1 MDNCDDYFLGLGR
14 ASLPF
19 VTLGAIFLVSLFPTS
34 GLGFNHI
41 LATSDL
47 SLTIPV
53 YMMTT
58 RGNTEQPQG
67 IQGPGYNNN
76 YQLLDINQLLESCPP
91 ETLVFVHGW
100 GIDQN
105 KAKERLDRVK
115 MSFEYNRYIIPVV
128 GFSWDSNMAWLPAKL
143 VAKENGPR
151 LADFVLD
158 YMKACKEEHGRIV
171 DVRLLGHSM
180 GARVILS
187 SLDTLHA
194 NNTWKSNKFQ
204 ITSVDLLGA
213 AVDNEEVSIQ
223 SIEHYNRPMWLH
235 DFNGVKFPYGKAI
248 EDEVLQFSNLHSS
261 DDNVFERYYPNYEVG
276 DRALAENGK
285 QTDPEVPTP
294 SNYADIEVQ
303 SQLGAIEDADAID
316 GCDFGI
322 CELGLE
328 AHVGDNHAGYI
339 GFRNL
344 TNTSLLADDG
354 ALDVVV
360 SNWSSHILAPSF
372 VN

>member
-1 MDNCDDYFLGLGR
+1 MNNNCRENFLNLGR
-14 ASLPF
+14 GTLP
-19 VTLGAIFLVSLFPTS
+19 VTTFGLIFLILLVAAGGFGLNDVWATTQLTS
-34 GLGFNHI
+34 
-41 LATSDL
+41 
-47 SLTIPV
+47 TIPV
-53 YMMTT
+53 HMLTT
-58 RGNTEQPQG
+58 RGNLDQAQG

-76 YQLLDINQLLESCPP
+76 YQLADISQLLESCPP
-91 ETLVFVHGW
+91 ETLIFVHGW

-115 MSFEYNRYIIPVV
+115 MSLENSSYIIPIV
-128 GFSWDSNMAWLPAKL
+128 GFSWDSDIAWLPAKL
-143 VAKENGPR
+143 VAKENGPK

-158 YMKACKEEHGRIV
+158 YMKACKEEHGRSV

-187 SLDTLHA
+187 SLDALHA
-194 NNTWKSNKFQ
+194 NNIWNSNNFQ

-223 SIEHYNRPMWLH
+223 SIDHFNRPIWLH
-235 DFNGVKFPYGKAI
+235 DLNGVKFPYGEAI
-248 EDEVLQFSNLHSS
+248 GEEVLQFSNLHSPE
-261 DDNVFERYYPNYEVG
+261 DNVLERYYPTYEGG
-276 DRALAENGK
+276 DRALGENGK
-285 QTDPEVPTP
+285 QTNPEVPSP
-294 SNYADIEVQ
+294 LNYVDIVVQ
-303 SQLGAIEDADAID
+303 GQLRSIEDADAID

-344 TNTSLLADDG
+344 ANTSLLADDG
-354 ALDVVV
+354 AIDVVV
-360 SNWSSHILAPSF
+360 ANWSTT
-372 VN
+372 